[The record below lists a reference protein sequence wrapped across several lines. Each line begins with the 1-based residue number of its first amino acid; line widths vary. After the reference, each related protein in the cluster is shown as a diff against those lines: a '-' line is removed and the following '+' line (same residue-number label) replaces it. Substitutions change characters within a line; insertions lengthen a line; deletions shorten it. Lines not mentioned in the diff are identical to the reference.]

1 MRGESHTLHGVN
13 NWVSKFWRSVESAS
27 HAKLSMMFFS
37 ISVQSGEQRWSG
49 GRISAGYLRTCV
61 DAWPI
66 SRKGVAP
73 QGDNIRQHRSQS
85 NPLNPHHHPR
95 RVLHLQK
102 T

>member
-1 MRGESHTLHGVN
+1 MRERVTYFM
-13 NWVSKFWRSVESAS
+13 VSTTGFGS
-27 HAKLSMMFFS
+27 FS
-37 ISVQSGEQRWSG
+37 GQMKVRAVPNYHCFLFLSVQSGEQRWSG